1 LFARTARRHT
11 PLAAR
16 LATEVI
22 GLRSPAVHQPRLH
35 PFFQHVTVLW
45 AGVFLLLAAALGA
58 LLATIPLAT
67 YVPVWAITTTTLTFA
82 GIVASALWF
91 RSVLHRLGISF
102 RFARGA

>member
-1 LFARTARRHT
+1 MGRRL
-11 PLAAR
+11 PAPR
-16 LATEVI
+16 R
-22 GLRSPAVHQPRLH
+22 RS
-35 PFFQHVTVLW
+35 
-45 AGVFLLLAAALGA
+45 GA